1 MSNVTDGTSKKGG
14 AFLAQLWAK
23 HKKLSK
29 SQRNHQ
35 YAVFERD
42 SENADLILKKMWWFI
57 GVFCKFLLILR
68 YCFFLSTGV
77 KTSEYCETVE
87 FNVRA
92 TFSRFLFNDK
102 VFIKK
107 TEKKKLNDEMLWYL
121 IKVCWLRDCTY
132 FCEELE
138 INFELV

>member
-92 TFSRFLFNDK
+92 TFSRFECRVRRNVPVDPSGF
-102 VFIKK
+102 VVRRIEGVVICRRMRRFP
-107 TEKKKLNDEMLWYL
+107 TLN
-121 IKVCWLRDCTY
+121 RD
-132 FCEELE
+132 
-138 INFELV
+138 